1 MQLPFTPEQFFGVF
15 RSYNEAVWPVQ
26 VPLVLLA
33 LLAVYLVL
41 VPRRWSGRAVSLI
54 LGFLWVWLAL
64 AYHLSFFAGINKLAY
79 VFAAISMAGASTFLW
94 QGVLR
99 NRLQFAA
106 GGMRAYAG
114 AVLLLYAL
122 VVYPAW
128 SWLAGHRYPAMPT
141 FGLPC
146 PTTIFTVGMLA
157 FLSVPYPRAPLVVP
171 LLWCAVGAQ
180 AAFLLGV
187 PQDLGLIAAGAV
199 ALALMARPARPA
211 GVQ

>member
-1 MQLPFTPEQFFGVF
+1 MQLPFTAEQFFDVF
-15 RSYNEAVWPVQ
+15 RSYNEAVWPTQ
-26 VPLVLLA
+26 LLLFGLA
-33 LLAVYLVL
+33 LFAIYLVL
-41 VPRRWSGRAVSLI
+41 VPHRWSGRTVSLI
-54 LGFLWVWLAL
+54 LGFLWAWIAL

-79 VFAAISMAGASTFLW
+79 AFAAISMAGALTFFW
-94 QGVLR
+94 QGVLH

-114 AVLLLYAL
+114 TVLLLYAL

-128 SWLAGHRYPAMPT
+128 SWFAGHRYPAMPT

-146 PTTIFTVGMLA
+146 PTTIFTIGMLA

-211 GVQ
+211 AAQ